1 MATPDILSAAG
12 GILLSLVFSYAPG
25 VRPWFAALEPQQKA
39 LVNLGSVVA
48 VAVGAFAL
56 GCFGIIEGVVQ
67 CKVAGARELAS
78 AVLSVAIANMTTYG
92 LTKRIAPYEPPPP
105 FDPGLG

>member
-48 VAVGAFAL
+48 VAVG
-56 GCFGIIEGVVQ
+56 
-67 CKVAGARELAS
+67 GA
-78 AVLSVAIANMTTYG
+78 
-92 LTKRIAPYEPPPP
+92 
-105 FDPGLG
+105 